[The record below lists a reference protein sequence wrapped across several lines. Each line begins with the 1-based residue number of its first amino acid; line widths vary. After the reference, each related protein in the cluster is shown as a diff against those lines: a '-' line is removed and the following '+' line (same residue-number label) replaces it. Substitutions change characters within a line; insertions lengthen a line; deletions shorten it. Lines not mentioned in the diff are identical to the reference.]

1 MTLEI
6 SVDLLESAI
15 IANNAGVDRIELC
28 SDLSLGG
35 TTPSY
40 GLMKKARKLIDIE
53 LYPIIRPR
61 AGDFLYNK
69 FEFDTIKEDV
79 ILAKDLEMNGVVI
92 GFLDKFGNIDKLKTK
107 QILELAYPLK
117 VTFHRAIDRSKD
129 ILKSIDDLI
138 DVGVDRVLT
147 SAGKD
152 KAYDDL
158 KMMEQIVKR
167 ANNKIKI
174 MAGSGISEEN
184 ILSILNTGVDDIH
197 MSAKKIFESNMI
209 FKKEALIGYMDD
221 DKIFKTDLN
230 KIKNIKNIIKSA

>member
-1 MTLEI
+1 
-6 SVDLLESAI
+6 
-15 IANNAGVDRIELC
+15 
-28 SDLSLGG
+28 
-35 TTPSY
+35 
-40 GLMKKARKLIDIE
+40 
-53 LYPIIRPR
+53 
-61 AGDFLYNK
+61 
-69 FEFDTIKEDV
+69 
-79 ILAKDLEMNGVVI
+79 
-92 GFLDKFGNIDKLKTK
+92 DKLKTK

-184 ILSILNTGVDDIH
+184 ILSILNTGVDD
-197 MSAKKIFESNMI
+197 
-209 FKKEALIGYMDD
+209 
-221 DKIFKTDLN
+221 
-230 KIKNIKNIIKSA
+230 